1 MINLIMNHLV
11 RDLQKS
17 SALAITRVI
26 KGIYFQFKI
35 LFNEFGLESLKSW
48 RKLRHLC
55 ILRRKSCWSVK
66 LSIQINTQQNA
77 YLSDNKFRWLLIDR
91 GAAVKLSIFSFPWT
105 IIEWNKIDI
114 SVWIQITLN
123 SRITFLKVTSA
134 KKW

>member
-17 SALAITRVI
+17 STLAITRVI
-26 KGIYFQFKI
+26 KGIYFWFKI

-55 ILRRKSCWSVK
+55 ILCRKSCWSVK
-66 LSIQINTQQNA
+66 LSVQINTQQNA

-134 KKW
+134 KKR

>member
-17 SALAITRVI
+17 STLAITRVI
-26 KGIYFQFKI
+26 KGIYFRFKI

-55 ILRRKSCWSVK
+55 ILHRKSCWSVK
-66 LSIQINTQQNA
+66 LSVQINTQQNA

-91 GAAVKLSIFSFPWT
+91 CAAVKLSIFSFPWT